1 MLNRIK
7 QGINYF
13 FPKVEDEDIKLVKT
27 TLNAKEYEIFDCMSR
42 YDKSHSIK
50 VLKGVMKND
59 VLKNNL
65 TYRKLALLHDCGKN
79 DVGFLERVKHVTS
92 GGSDKLSGHNEDA
105 FDLLKNIDMDLA
117 KLAKEHHNKNT
128 ENMKLREFQK
138 IDDCN

>member
-13 FPKVEDEDIKLVKT
+13 FPKIEDEDIKLVKA
-27 TLNAKEYEIFDCMSR
+27 TLNAKEYEIFDVMSK

-50 VLKGVMKND
+50 VLKGVMENN

-65 TYRKLALLHDCGKN
+65 TYRKLALLHDCGKE
-79 DVGFLERVKHVTS
+79 DIGFLERVKHATS
-92 GGSDKLSGHNEDA
+92 GGSAKLSEHNDGA
-105 FDLLKNIDMDLA
+105 FELLKGIDMDLA
-117 KLAKEHHNKNT
+117 KLAKEHHDKNT